1 MYELHLGTFTPQ
13 GTWNAAAKQL
23 EELARFGITLVEIM
37 PVADFPGEFG
47 WGYDGVNLFAPTRL
61 YGSPD
66 DARGFIDRAH
76 GLGIMV
82 ILDVVYNHV
91 GPDGNF
97 LREFSPHYFSA
108 RYANE
113 WGDPL
118 NFDDDQSGPVREY
131 FVTNARYWIHEY
143 HFDGLRLDATQQI
156 FDASPTHVLA
166 ELADAVRSEAGK
178 RTVII
183 VGENESQ
190 HVRLARPRTAG
201 GYGLDALWN
210 DDFHHAARVAAT
222 GRAEAYYSGYRGR
235 PQEFVSA
242 AKYGFL
248 YQGSW
253 YPWQQLRRGTPAFEL
268 KPLNFVQFLQNHDQ
282 VANSLRGT
290 RLHQLTSPGRN
301 RALTAL
307 LLLTPQIPLLFQGQE
322 FGASA
327 PFLYFADHNPELRV
341 AVAKGRRKFLEQ
353 FASVATAESAAF
365 MTDPGDR
372 QTYLRC
378 KLNFQ
383 ERERNH
389 ELYQLHQDLLRLR
402 REDATINA
410 ASRLDGAVLGEH
422 AFVLRFFGVGADD
435 RILVVNLGVDLWLNP
450 APEPLLAP
458 PDGGGWQVQWS
469 SESPGYGGNGT
480 PALETKANWIL
491 PGESAVLLR
500 PHEKSDLP
508 DAPISQKN

>member
-1 MYELHLGTFTPQ
+1 
-13 GTWNAAAKQL
+13 
-23 EELARFGITLVEIM
+23 
-37 PVADFPGEFG
+37 
-47 WGYDGVNLFAPTRL
+47 
-61 YGSPD
+61 
-66 DARGFIDRAH
+66 
-76 GLGIMV
+76 
-82 ILDVVYNHV
+82 
-91 GPDGNF
+91 
-97 LREFSPHYFSA
+97 
-108 RYANE
+108 
-113 WGDPL
+113 
-118 NFDDDQSGPVREY
+118 
-131 FVTNARYWIHEY
+131 
-143 HFDGLRLDATQQI
+143 
-156 FDASPTHVLA
+156 
-166 ELADAVRSEAGK
+166 
-178 RTVII
+178 VII

-190 HVRLARPRTAG
+190 HALLARPRTTG

-235 PQEFVSA
+235 PQEFISA

-253 YPWQQLRRGTPAFEL
+253 YAWQQLRRGTPAFDL
-268 KPLNFVQFLQNHDQ
+268 KPLNFVQFLENHDQ
-282 VANSLRGT
+282 VANSLSGA

-353 FASVATAESAAF
+353 FPSVATAESAAF

-372 QTYLRC
+372 QAYLRC

-383 ERERNH
+383 ERELNH
-389 ELYQLHQDLLRLR
+389 QLYQLHQDLLRLR

-410 ASRLDGAVLGEH
+410 ASRLDGAVLGDH

-435 RILVVNLGVDLWLNP
+435 RILVVNLGVDLWMNP

-458 PDGGGWQVQWS
+458 HEGGGWQVQWS
-469 SESPGYGGNGT
+469 SESPSYGGNGT

-500 PHEKSDLP
+500 PHEKGDLP
-508 DAPISQKN
+508 DAPASQKN